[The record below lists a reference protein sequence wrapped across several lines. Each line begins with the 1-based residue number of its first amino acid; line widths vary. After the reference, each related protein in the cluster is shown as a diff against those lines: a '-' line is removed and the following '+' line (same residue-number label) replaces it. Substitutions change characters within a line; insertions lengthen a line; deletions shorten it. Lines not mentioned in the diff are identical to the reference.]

1 MAWSATPP
9 MEQTPDVTYSDNWES
24 MEKLSR
30 DNEGSFDNPII
41 IDDTLSA
48 FLFASDFPADPLL
61 YNICPQDSG
70 PISPTIPPLV
80 QHDFPYTWSDVVQQ
94 SFASHEDATGRPVGA
109 GSGYLALSSSAAPS
123 PVGDLLSPRSTS
135 TGSAQ
140 FRKSSLRGKK
150 KDQ

>member
-1 MAWSATPP
+1 
-9 MEQTPDVTYSDNWES
+9 MEQTPEVTYSDNWES

-30 DNEGSFDNPII
+30 DNEGSLDNLII
-41 IDDTLSA
+41 IDDTSSA

-61 YNICPQDSG
+61 YNVCPQDSG

-80 QHDFPYTWSDVVQQ
+80 QHDFRYTWSDVVQQ
-94 SFASHEDATGRPVGA
+94 SSASHEDATERPVGA
-109 GSGYLALSSSAAPS
+109 GSGYLALSSSSYAAPS

-135 TGSAQ
+135 TSSAQ